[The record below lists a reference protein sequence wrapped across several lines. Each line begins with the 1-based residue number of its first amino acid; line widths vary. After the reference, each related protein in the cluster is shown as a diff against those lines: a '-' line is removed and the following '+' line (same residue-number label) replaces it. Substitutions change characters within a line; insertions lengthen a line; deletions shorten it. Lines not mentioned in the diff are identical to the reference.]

1 MTARLLPFIGAFVV
15 FVVVFLALDF
25 VILKLH
31 GLALVYTP

>member
-1 MTARLLPFIGAFVV
+1 MTARLLPFIAAFAV